1 MAASPALSSVLLLL
15 LSGIAFFSASSRA
28 YEYPPIVSGLSF
40 DFYKSACPNVEPL
53 VRNFLSQLFKK
64 DIGLAAALL
73 RVHFHDCFVQGC
85 DGSILLDGSA
95 GGPSEKNAPPNLT
108 LRPAAFKAI
117 NDLQK
122 LVTKACGQVVS
133 CADISALAARDS
145 SGGPDYRVPLGR
157 RDGLTFA
164 TRDAVLSF
172 LPSPASDVTTLIN
185 ALAKLNLDTTD
196 LVTLSGG
203 HTIGIGHCA
212 SFDNRLFPSQ
222 DSTLEP
228 TFAKNLYLT
237 CPVKDTTNTTVNDIR
252 TPNTFDNKYYVD
264 LVNKQGLFTSDQGLY
279 GDSRTKPIVTNFAV
293 NQPLFFGKF
302 VYSMTKM
309 GQLSVL
315 TGKQGE
321 IRKNCSALNSGK
333 KVLWSVVDGEGDG
346 SEVF

>member
-145 SGGPDYRVPLGR
+145 VLLSGGPDYMCDELVLQARSSIAFLRVSLGFRARFISSVPPNPTPATVR
-157 RDGLTFA
+157 RARGSGNILHRLPQGLSRVSRLPRAGSPTGRNGPSQSICWA
-164 TRDAVLSF
+164 TSVRTTCY
-172 LPSPASDVTTLIN
+172 PAS
-185 ALAKLNLDTTD
+185 
-196 LVTLSGG
+196 
-203 HTIGIGHCA
+203 
-212 SFDNRLFPSQ
+212 
-222 DSTLEP
+222 
-228 TFAKNLYLT
+228 
-237 CPVKDTTNTTVNDIR
+237 
-252 TPNTFDNKYYVD
+252 
-264 LVNKQGLFTSDQGLY
+264 
-279 GDSRTKPIVTNFAV
+279 
-293 NQPLFFGKF
+293 F
-302 VYSMTKM
+302 VV
-309 GQLSVL
+309 Q
-315 TGKQGE
+315 E
-321 IRKNCSALNSGK
+321 RR
-333 KVLWSVVDGEGDG
+333 
-346 SEVF
+346 

>member
-145 SGGPDYRVPLGR
+145 VLLSGGPDYRVPLGR

-212 SFDNRLFPSQ
+212 SF
-222 DSTLEP
+222 
-228 TFAKNLYLT
+228 
-237 CPVKDTTNTTVNDIR
+237 
-252 TPNTFDNKYYVD
+252 
-264 LVNKQGLFTSDQGLY
+264 KQGLFTSDQGLY